1 MNIGITGATG
11 FIGSYMS
18 RHLSVQ
24 RDLRIRGLTRELKSN
39 ENRDEERIQWQQG
52 DLDSYANCCEFIRGL
67 DVLIHLA
74 HTNTPLTS
82 NRDLAADA
90 RSNLI
95 PTLNLLQAIKDSGQQ
110 IHVIYA
116 SSGGAVYGKA
126 DASKVH
132 PLSESDTCSPI
143 TSYGV
148 QKLTIES
155 YLKIAAQEGWLH
167 ATVLRIG
174 NPYGVLLQPER
185 MQGLIGI
192 AMQQLIA
199 GDPIRVIGCL
209 DNVRD
214 YIHLE
219 DVCQLIDRVIFSR
232 SGYRVF
238 NVGTGLGKSV
248 REIISILQEICGRE
262 LSIDQVNHPES
273 SRLLVPWI
281 VLSNEKAKSEL
292 NWEPKISL
300 LDGLRD
306 LYFRS
311 LVRL

>member
-116 SSGGAVYGKA
+116 SSGGAVY
-126 DASKVH
+126 
-132 PLSESDTCSPI
+132 
-143 TSYGV
+143 
-148 QKLTIES
+148 
-155 YLKIAAQEGWLH
+155 
-167 ATVLRIG
+167 
-174 NPYGVLLQPER
+174 
-185 MQGLIGI
+185 
-192 AMQQLIA
+192 
-199 GDPIRVIGCL
+199 
-209 DNVRD
+209 
-214 YIHLE
+214 
-219 DVCQLIDRVIFSR
+219 
-232 SGYRVF
+232 
-238 NVGTGLGKSV
+238 
-248 REIISILQEICGRE
+248 
-262 LSIDQVNHPES
+262 
-273 SRLLVPWI
+273 
-281 VLSNEKAKSEL
+281 
-292 NWEPKISL
+292 
-300 LDGLRD
+300 
-306 LYFRS
+306 
-311 LVRL
+311 